1 MKRSLPEEL
10 ADNSNKKPRLSLD
23 SLLDV
28 TSLSTHEELAQ
39 RFTTIAHELCNCTH
53 LRLHTGSGSYLDYSI
68 AEVEFYL
75 MKDGHH
81 DPFCHGADAQ
91 KVLGHWYFHRAPTRA
106 GGPSAGTSSTT
117 SAAGGYRG
125 GTRKGL
131 DLTFGGPVG
140 SGAVGGILLRSIRRT
155 SDDKLISGP
164 SLLVDELLKQSSVTS
179 VAALVAS
186 WDNLAAF
193 RNPDSTSSTSLSR
206 YMELVSRS
214 DAQLPVHKSPRIGL
228 DLSHKSTV
236 ASVTDERV
244 TFVALPYRFFVRPD
258 TLTANG
264 RMQTYVGLYEA
275 FATDPSLKDNPQ
287 RVLAKVCGAMGLKT
301 KSGEEY
307 AASYRTG
314 LKSANV
320 KKFVGVKT
328 SSPKAYL
335 EMVGALRTYLAR
347 PAPE

>member
-28 TSLSTHEELAQ
+28 TSLSTHEELSQ
-39 RFTTIAHELCNCTH
+39 RFAAIAHELCNCTH

-91 KVLGHWYFHRAPTRA
+91 KVLGHWYFHRAPTRT
-106 GGPSAGTSSTT
+106 GGASSTS

-131 DLTFGGPVG
+131 DLTFGGPVDC
-140 SGAVGGILLRSIRRT
+140 GAVGGILLRSIRRT

-164 SLLVDELLKQSSVTS
+164 SLLVDELLKQCSVTS
-179 VAALVAS
+179 VATLVAS

-193 RNPDSTSSTSLSR
+193 RNPEFTSSTSR

-214 DAQLPVHKSPRIGL
+214 DAQLPVHRSPRIGL

-236 ASVTDERV
+236 ASATDERV
-244 TFVALPYRFFVRPD
+244 TFVALPDRFFVRPD

-264 RMQTYVGLYEA
+264 RMQTFVGLYEA

-287 RVLAKVCGAMGLKT
+287 RVLANVCGAMGLKT

-307 AASYRTG
+307 ATSYRTG
-314 LKSANV
+314 LKSGNV

-335 EMVGALRTYLAR
+335 EMVGAL
-347 PAPE
+347 